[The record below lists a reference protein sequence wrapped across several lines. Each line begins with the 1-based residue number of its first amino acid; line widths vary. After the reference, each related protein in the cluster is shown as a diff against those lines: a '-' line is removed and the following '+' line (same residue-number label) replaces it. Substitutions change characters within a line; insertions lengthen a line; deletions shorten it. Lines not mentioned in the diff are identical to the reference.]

1 MARSVHKLADTE
13 LPHQIEEDL
22 NKELKLQ
29 AGPIAQST
37 IVPGSAESR
46 QVQQPKCAARHA
58 CFHCIGSYTA
68 TAGMIWVKPDL
79 SPTRHKLCRAA
90 AGLLVAM
97 ARSSHQDAEDDTP
110 QDLPTDMQQ
119 AESVQTDVTEQPT
132 AQQNSSAL
140 M

>member
-1 MARSVHKLADTE
+1 MARSVHKLAVTE
-13 LPHQIEEDL
+13 LPHQIADDL
-22 NKELKLQ
+22 NKELNLQ
-29 AGPIAQST
+29 PGPTTQSNT
-37 IVPGSAESR
+37 VPGSAESR
-46 QVQQPKCAARHA
+46 QVQQSNCAARQA
-58 CFHCIGSYTA
+58 CFHFIGSYTA
-68 TAGMIWVKPDL
+68 IADMTWVKPDL

-97 ARSSHQDAEDDTP
+97 ARSSHQDAEDEAP
-110 QDLPTDMQQ
+110 QELPTDIQQ

>member
-13 LPHQIEEDL
+13 LPHKSEDDL
-22 NKELKLQ
+22 NKEPKLQ

-46 QVQQPKCAARHA
+46 QVQQPKCAARHG
-58 CFHCIGSYTA
+58 CFHFIGSYTA

-110 QDLPTDMQQ
+110 QDLPTDIQQ

>member
-13 LPHQIEEDL
+13 LPHQIADDL
-22 NKELKLQ
+22 NKELNLQ
-29 AGPIAQST
+29 PGPTTQSN

-46 QVQQPKCAARHA
+46 QVQQSNCAARQA
-58 CFHCIGSYTA
+58 CFHFIGSYTA
-68 TAGMIWVKPDL
+68 IAGMTWVKPDL

-97 ARSSHQDAEDDTP
+97 ARSSHQDAEDEAP
-110 QDLPTDMQQ
+110 QELQTDIQQ

>member
-1 MARSVHKLADTE
+1 MARSVHKLADIE
-13 LPHQIEEDL
+13 LPPQIEDDL

-29 AGPIAQST
+29 AGPVTQST
-37 IVPGSAESR
+37 LVPGSAESR
-46 QVQQPKCAARHA
+46 QVQQAKYTARHA
-58 CFHCIGSYTA
+58 CFHSVGCCTA
-68 TAGMIWVKPDL
+68 TAVVNWVKPVL
-79 SPTRHKLCRAA
+79 VPTRHKLCRAA

-97 ARSSHQDAEDDTP
+97 ARSSHQDAEDEAP
-110 QDLPTDMQQ
+110 QELTTDIQQ